1 MYSLN
6 MIEKV
11 FIENPI
17 VNIVFTKKDGSER
30 KMRCTTNF
38 NLIPV
43 TQYSKKKIEVVEK
56 SDKMIT
62 SCSVYDLDKMQW
74 RSFVIANLISIEP
87 DI

>member
-1 MYSLN
+1 MYSLP